1 MNENSQYPNV
11 SKQALKRERDKK
23 KKTGKRLLIPKKM
36 LNPHSVHFLIVHLTG
51 KNWFD

>member
-23 KKTGKRLLIPKKM
+23 KKTGEETV
-36 LNPHSVHFLIVHLTG
+36 NT
-51 KNWFD
+51 

>member
-11 SKQALKRERDKK
+11 SKQALKREREIKK
-23 KKTGKRLLIPKKM
+23 RRQGKRLLIPKKM

-51 KNWFD
+51 KN